1 MGLFRSFA
9 WFSEFNPGVSAS
21 STSSSSSTVS
31 AVCSPFA
38 SESLS
43 SSSESGPVA
52 GRATDSWRRGRGTPA
67 AASPPAVARD
77 DERFGLEGRGRE
89 GGATTDRA
97 FLGDGNPDAALS
109 DPPGVGVV
117 VVVVG
122 VVDSDSEKSESVG
135 TAAIIVRIAGV
146 QRRAAAGELP
156 RSQGNSARYLPFPCA
171 RGSPPAGPKH
181 FKVCHL

>member
-1 MGLFRSFA
+1 
-9 WFSEFNPGVSAS
+9 V
-21 STSSSSSTVS
+21 
-31 AVCSPFA
+31 
-38 SESLS
+38 
-43 SSSESGPVA
+43 
-52 GRATDSWRRGRGTPA
+52 SWRRGRGAPA

-109 DPPGVGVV
+109 DPPGVSV

-135 TAAIIVRIAGV
+135 TAAI
-146 QRRAAAGELP
+146 
-156 RSQGNSARYLPFPCA
+156 
-171 RGSPPAGPKH
+171 
-181 FKVCHL
+181 